1 MADRPFGFG
10 LPDKPEDQG
19 GQGSSGSGGP
29 SGPGAG
35 GPPEGQGP
43 FGAAGPFGAMGDPN
57 QFADAL
63 RQFADLLSWQGGPV
77 NWDLAK
83 NVARHAIS
91 AAGDP
96 SVLEAQ
102 RREVTEAVRLAD
114 LWLDEA
120 TTFPSGI
127 RKIEAWSRSEWLEA
141 TFPIWAKLCDPIAA
155 KGVEAMSG
163 MLTID
168 PTQLGEEVPEE
179 MRQALGALGG
189 GGAGGL
195 AGLSAMLRQIG
206 GAMIGSQTG
215 TAVGELA
222 REVVGSSDIGLPLGP
237 EGVAALL
244 PAGVAQFGQGLS
256 VDAGEVR
263 VFLALREAAHQRL
276 FAHVPW
282 LRGHL
287 LGAVEQYASGIT
299 VDMTRLQEAI
309 PDVDITNPD
318 ALRDALAGE
327 GLFRPE
333 DTPAQKA
340 ALVRLETALAL
351 VEGWVATVVSAAAR
365 DRLTHADALAEAIR
379 RRRATGGPA
388 ERTFAT
394 LVGLEL
400 RPRRLREAAA
410 IWQGL
415 TEARGIDGR
424 DALWSH
430 PDLLPAADDL
440 ENPDTFVHGQ
450 PELDISDLEDNDD
463 PPGA

>member
-1 MADRPFGFG
+1 MASRPFGFG

-29 SGPGAG
+29 SDPGAG
-35 GPPEGQGP
+35 GPP
-43 FGAAGPFGAMGDPN
+43 GAQGPFGAMGDPN

-63 RQFADLLSWQGGPV
+63 RQFADLLSWKGGPV

-83 NVARHAIS
+83 NVARHAIA

-102 RREVTEAVRLAD
+102 RREITEAVRLAD
-114 LWLDEA
+114 LWLDEVTA
-120 TTFPSGI
+120 FPSGI

-141 TFPIWAKLCDPIAA
+141 TFPVWAKLCDPIAA

-163 MLTID
+163 MLNID
-168 PTQLGEEVPEE
+168 PSQLGEDVPEE
-179 MRQALGALGG
+179 MRQALEALG

-195 AGLSAMLRQIG
+195 AGLGAMMRQIG

-263 VFLALREAAHQRL
+263 LFLALREAAHQRL

-282 LRGHL
+282 LRAHL

-299 VDMTRLQEAI
+299 LDMTRLQEAI
-309 PDVDITNPD
+309 PDVDITNPE

-400 RPRRLREAAA
+400 RPRRLREAAV
-410 IWQGL
+410 IWEGL
-415 TEARGIDGR
+415 TRARGIDGR
-424 DALWSH
+424 EALWSH

-440 ENPDTFVHGQ
+440 ENPDAFVHGQ
-450 PELDISDLEDNDD
+450 PELDISDLEDGDD
-463 PPGA
+463 HPGA

>member
-19 GQGSSGSGGP
+19 GQGPGAGGN
-29 SGPGAG
+29 PGAG
-35 GPPEGQGP
+35 GPGGPGGPGPGGPMGP
-43 FGAAGPFGAMGDPN
+43 FGGMGDPQ

-63 RQFADLLSWQGGPV
+63 RQFADMLSWRGGPV

-83 NVARHAIS
+83 NVARHAIV
-91 AAGDP
+91 AGGDP
-96 SVLEAQ
+96 SVLDAQ
-102 RREVTEAVRLAD
+102 RREITEAVRLAD

-120 TTFPSGI
+120 TAFPSGV

-141 TFPIWAKLCDPIAA
+141 TFPVWAKFCDPIAA

-163 MLTID
+163 MFSTD
-168 PTQLGEEVPEE
+168 PAQLGEDIPEE
-179 MRQALGALGG
+179 LRQALGAFG

-195 AGLSAMLRQIG
+195 GGLSAMMRQIG

-222 REVVGSSDIGLPLGP
+222 REVVGSSDIGLPLGAA
-237 EGVAALL
+237 GTAALL
-244 PAGVAQFGQGLS
+244 PAGVAEFGQGLS

-263 VFLALREAAHQRL
+263 LFLALREAAHQRL

-282 LRGHL
+282 LRAHL

-299 VDMTRLQEAI
+299 VDIARLQEAM
-309 PDVDITNPD
+309 PEVDITNPE
-318 ALRDALAGE
+318 ALRDALSGE

-340 ALVRLETALAL
+340 ALTRLETALAL

-365 DRLTHADALAEAIR
+365 ERLSHADALAEAIR

-400 RPRRLREAAA
+400 RPRRLREATT

-430 PDLLPAADDL
+430 PDLLPASDDL
-440 ENPDTFVHGQ
+440 ENPESFVHGQ
-450 PELDISDLEDNDD
+450 PELDISDLEDDGD
-463 PPGA
+463 GS